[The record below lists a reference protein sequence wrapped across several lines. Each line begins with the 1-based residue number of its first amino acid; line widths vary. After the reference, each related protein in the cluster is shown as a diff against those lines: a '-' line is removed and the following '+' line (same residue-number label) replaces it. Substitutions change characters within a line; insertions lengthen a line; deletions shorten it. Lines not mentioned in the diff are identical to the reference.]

1 MKTKDKTLSQLLVQN
16 ISYATL
22 IPIFIIATFLLGA
35 YYLMINYITKENEK
49 NIINNARN
57 ALVYSVDRESNII
70 ENKMKSIADSH
81 KNIFTR
87 VEHYYKN
94 SEKYTILNKNVEF
107 EKSKYGLVYQKEDI
121 GGADATSFLFTKLKR
136 KEIEDY
142 LVRTQ
147 WFDIALKNA
156 VEANEAVVASWMIDS
171 NALIRYYPFIHLHQ
185 YMSDF
190 SNFFD
195 WSFYYEADIKHNP
208 SKKALWSSI
217 YLDPA
222 MNGWMT
228 SYIQPVYD
236 NKDEFRGVVGV
247 DVPIKSLAKEVL
259 ADDIPFNG
267 EVFLTDDKGMIIA
280 ISDSLNLFLDLVKLR
295 KNDKNELV
303 IHEVLKP
310 IEHNLL
316 KHQDKIISNQFK
328 DYFEKDIKTGF
339 FNYKNRNF
347 LVENRDIKGTNWKV
361 FFLIDK
367 NKVIEESLVLHQFA
381 TKVAMVV
388 LMILILLLLFI
399 LIVLFRKAKKLADRL
414 VYPIVE
420 LSNKTEQLDNYKKQE
435 NVGIS
440 EIDKLLSNFDSMVNE
455 VKYNRKNLEQKV
467 EERTKELEVAKIK
480 AESATKAKS
489 EFLANMSHEIRTP
502 MNGIIGMT
510 YLALQTS
517 LDEKQKK
524 YIQRIDNS
532 AKNLLNIINDILDFS
547 KIEAGKLTIE
557 KIRFDMFELIDS
569 VINLIELKAYEKD
582 LELIVNYDIEM
593 NKEFFGDSLRIS
605 QILIN
610 LLNNAVKFTYKGSV
624 KLTIKNIKD
633 DRYLFEV
640 EDTGIGLSK
649 EEQTKLF
656 KSFSQADGSTTRKYG
671 GTGLGLSIT
680 KQLVELMNG
689 RIYLNSKK
697 DEGSVFGFEIELKS
711 IESKKK
717 YNYFSDKK
725 VLIVDDNK
733 LWQEIL
739 ENLLKTFKVNIDIA
753 SSATIALEKMKEKE
767 CAYDLIL
774 MDWNMPK
781 IDGLE
786 AIKLIKQ
793 YCKDLT
799 PPTII
804 MVSSFI
810 QESILQEAKKLGVQI
825 FLQKPIN
832 PSILNDL
839 LTGLF
844 IEEINFE
851 INKTKSINSLKNAIS
866 TLGGSKILLVEDCV
880 LNQEIIVGL
889 LEHSGIELDIVSN
902 GKDALELF
910 NKNRYELILMDIQ
923 MPIMDGYEATK
934 LIRQKDLKIPII
946 ALTANVMNKDILQTQ
961 KVGMNEHLNKPINVE
976 KFYDILLKYITKKR
990 EKQYLDVKNKL
1001 IDIPKFKSINT
1012 NLGLEYMAGN
1022 LQLYKKILNSFYDKY
1037 KDLDEKKLSQV
1048 KEKSDEEFKTCIHT
1062 LKGLSKNIGAQ
1073 NLHEI
1078 AIKLDET
1085 ADKNL
1090 VEECLKRLSLVI
1102 SELRTWTDGE
1112 KDDNIEENFITD
1124 FSKEVFMHLEEAIKT
1139 HRPKTIEL
1147 ALEKIEIE
1155 KLSKTEKNF
1164 LEKLK
1169 SYLEKY
1175 KFKEALE
1182 FFKENG

>member
-1 MKTKDKTLSQLLVQN
+1 MKTEDKTLSQLLVQN

-22 IPIFIIATFLLGA
+22 IPIFIIAIFLLGA
-35 YYLMINYITKENEK
+35 YYLMINYITEENEK

-142 LVRTQ
+142 LVKTQ

-195 WSFYYEADIKHNP
+195 WTFYYEADRKHNP
-208 SKKALWSSI
+208 TKKALWSSI

-236 NKDEFRGVVGV
+236 NEDKFRGVVGV

-280 ISDSLNLFLDLVKLR
+280 ISDALNLFLDLVKLR

-303 IHEVLKP
+303 IHEILKP

-316 KHQDKIISNQFK
+316 KHQNKTISSQFK

-381 TKVAMVV
+381 TKVAMFV
-388 LMILILLLLFI
+388 LIILILLLLLI
-399 LIVLFRKAKKLADRL
+399 LFVLFKKTKKLADRL

-467 EERTKELEVAKIK
+467 EERTKELEIAKIK

-510 YLALQTS
+510 YLTLQTS

-532 AKNLLNIINDILDFS
+532 AKNLLSIINDILDFS
-547 KIEAGKLTIE
+547 KIEAGKLSIE

-569 VINLIELKAYEKD
+569 VINIIELKAYEKN

-593 NKEFFGDSLRIS
+593 NKEFYGDSLRIS

-610 LLNNAVKFTYKGSV
+610 LLNNAVKFTHKGSV
-624 KLTIKNIKD
+624 KLTIKNIGV
-633 DRYLFEV
+633 DRYLFEII
-640 EDTGIGLSK
+640 DTGIGLSE

-689 RIYLNSKK
+689 FIYVNSEKGK
-697 DEGSVFGFEIELKS
+697 GSVFGFEIELKS

-717 YNYFSDKK
+717 YNYFSNKK

-739 ENLLKTFKVNIDIA
+739 ENLLKTFKINIDIA
-753 SSATIALEKMKEKE
+753 SSATKALEKMKENE

-774 MDWNMPK
+774 MDWNMPQ

-786 AIKLIKQ
+786 AIKLIKE
-793 YCKDLT
+793 YCKIST

-804 MVSSFI
+804 MVSSFR
-810 QESILQEAKKLGVQI
+810 QESIVQEAKELGVEI

-844 IEEINFE
+844 IEDVNFKINQS
-851 INKTKSINSLKNAIS
+851 KSINGLKNSIS
-866 TLGGSKILLVEDCV
+866 TLGGSKILLVEDCI

-889 LEHSGIELDIVSN
+889 LEESDIQLDIVSN
-902 GKDALELF
+902 GKDALEHF
-910 NKNRYELILMDIQ
+910 SKNCYEMILMDIQ
-923 MPIMDGYEATK
+923 MPIMDGYEATR
-934 LIRQKDLKIPII
+934 LIRQKDSKIPII
-946 ALTANVMNKDILQTQ
+946 ALTANAMNSDILQTQ

-976 KFYDILLKYITKKR
+976 KFYDILLKYISKKR
-990 EKQYLDVKNKL
+990 EKKYISKKDKL
-1001 IDIPKFKSINT
+1001 IDIPKFKD
-1012 NLGLEYMAGN
+1012 LGIEYMAGN
-1022 LQLYKKILNSFYDKY
+1022 IKLYKKILYSFYDKY
-1037 KDLDEKKLSQV
+1037 KDLDEKKLSLI
-1048 KEKSDEEFKTCIHT
+1048 KEKNEKEFKTCTHT

-1073 NLHEI
+1073 DLHEI
-1078 AIKLDET
+1078 VVELDET
-1085 ADKNL
+1085 LDKNL
-1090 VEECLKRLSLVI
+1090 IKKCLKQLSLVT
-1102 SELRTWTDGE
+1102 SELSTWVDE
-1112 KDDNIEENFITD
+1112 KKDDNIEKNVMLD
-1124 FSKEVFMHLEEAIKT
+1124 FSADVFNPLEEAIKT
-1139 HRPKTIEL
+1139 HRPKIIES
-1147 ALEKIEIE
+1147 ALKKLEVQN
-1155 KLSKTEKNF
+1155 LSKSEKNF

-1169 SYLEKY
+1169 SYIEKY

-1182 FFKENG
+1182 LFKGNG